1 MPALDSPEGKRLLD
15 AILGDAKLV
24 VFDNI
29 STLFGAG
36 PENEAEAWG
45 PAQDLLLGL
54 RRRGVAVLLVHHA
67 GKSGAQRGTS
77 RREDVLDTV
86 IKLQRPGEYRA
97 ENGARFEVRFE
108 KARGLIGADVA
119 PFEAQLA
126 TDENGCATWIVEG
139 RTRHRVVDLLE
150 AGMPPDAVASELG
163 IHRSTVYRHR
173 NAAIAE
179 GSFDEE

>member
-77 RREDVLDTV
+77 RREDVLD
-86 IKLQRPGEYRA
+86 
-97 ENGARFEVRFE
+97 VR
-108 KARGLIGADVA
+108 
-119 PFEAQLA
+119 
-126 TDENGCATWIVEG
+126 
-139 RTRHRVVDLLE
+139 
-150 AGMPPDAVASELG
+150 
-163 IHRSTVYRHR
+163 
-173 NAAIAE
+173 
-179 GSFDEE
+179 